1 MKPSND
7 QIYNSQMFEFNKTL
21 GEISNSY
28 SHLVGERIYDKDMSR
43 DHYMV
48 YDMMDMIIHLN
59 ALLNESTN
67 RNIYPSYAVE
77 KLERM
82 KAYVDTTLAYFKEKE
97 QSTKVNMKDDEC
109 SQMVDIYLGDE

>member
-7 QIYNSQMFEFNKTL
+7 QIYNSQMSEFNRTL
-21 GEISNSY
+21 SEISGSY
-28 SHLVGERIYDKDMSR
+28 SYLVGERVYNKDMSR
-43 DHYMV
+43 DHYMI

-67 RNIYPSYAVE
+67 RNIYPGYAVE
-77 KLERM
+77 KLERI

-97 QSTKVNMKDDEC
+97 QNSKVNAKDDEYH
-109 SQMVDIYLGDE
+109 QMIERYLGDD